1 MINRCELFDKHHG
14 RRKSKWK
21 NKEGGHGM
29 RKGLSVFLVF
39 TMLALTLV
47 SGLGTA
53 VFATEMNWD
62 EFRIAGADRYE
73 TAHEIAKLYNPNP
86 ERVLIVRGDDAEG
99 MPQIIDGL
107 TAGGLAG
114 VENAPILLVRK
125 DTIPGK
131 ALAALE
137 DLDPQEAWI
146 IGGVEAV
153 SNVVEQQIKDLG
165 IITERIAGENR
176 YETAAEI
183 ALNMGF
189 AKGGIGIITNG
200 NNENLVDSLTAG
212 PLATQGHPIL
222 LVNNQRGLI
231 PPCTLEAIEEL
242 GIEELIII
250 GGTSAVSQE
259 IEDALNDLQDVSV
272 LARLGGSNRYETSAL
287 VSQLANFDELN
298 DYSLVNGY
306 GTRFVDAVAASTLG
320 APILYFN
327 GEREEIPTSVIAA
340 LRLKENFWAIGGP
353 MVTPDSII
361 ERAYEVIGVPL
372 VMPTVSVVFGLDS
385 RINSEGWIPESNV
398 NIESTR
404 GGISVLSHSQK
415 ADGDGMIGMYLP
427 GFSPAYE
434 PMAGDLLTMTDN
446 DERSV
451 EYEILL
457 IDVTK
462 TDAGEN
468 RVEGL
473 ADPGQEV
480 EVYIDTGYLGDSYDE
495 MPRIFV
501 EANHD
506 GEWSVDFTGEFDISE
521 WNYGGAMVHDEEGN
535 NSIYY
540 WDAYNPHIS
549 VYPHENNVSGFGWGV
564 EVTLTVNGIDTYSIY
579 TDTGYFDFVGFGEGE
594 VIIEGGDDIEVTDGA
609 TTYTFVVAE
618 LEMTDVDRST
628 GKISGTAAP
637 DGEVEFT
644 ISTPWM
650 APGGGP
656 PTIVVSET
664 LTVDA
669 QGEWSYDYKQPVE
682 ADDDIYAIVQCE
694 VYEHLVQTVDRD
706 LGDYSSP

>member
-1 MINRCELFDKHHG
+1 MK
-14 RRKSKWK
+14 KS
-21 NKEGGHGM
+21 
-29 RKGLSVFLVF
+29 LSVMLVF
-39 TMLALTLV
+39 TMVALMV
-47 SGLGTA
+47 FSGFGTA
-53 VFATEMNWD
+53 IFAIEHEWD
-62 EFRIAGADRYE
+62 EFRIAGENRYE
-73 TAHEIAKLYNPNP
+73 TAHEIAKLYNGNP
-86 ERVLIVRGDDAEG
+86 ERVLIVRGDDEEG
-99 MPQIIDGL
+99 MPQIVDGL
-107 TAGGLAG
+107 TASGLAG
-114 VENAPILLVRK
+114 VENAPILLVRQNR
-125 DTIPGK
+125 IPEATLT
-131 ALAALE
+131 ALAE
-137 DLDPQEAWI
+137 LDPEEALI
-146 IGGVEAV
+146 IGGPMAV
-153 SNVVEQQIKDLG
+153 SAEVELEIQAMNIN
-165 IITERIAGENR
+165 TRRIAGENR
-176 YETAAEI
+176 YGTAAAI
-183 ALNMGF
+183 ALEMVTATGN
-189 AKGGIGIITNG
+189 IGIIASG
-200 NNENLVDSLTAG
+200 NDQNLVDSLTAG
-212 PLATQGHPIL
+212 PLALQGHPIL
-222 LVNNQRGLI
+222 LVNNQRGSI
-231 PPCTLEAIEEL
+231 PEDTLEAINEL
-242 GIEELIII
+242 GIEQLLIV
-250 GGTSAVSQE
+250 GGTAAVSE
-259 IEDALNDLQDVSV
+259 AIEDALDGLNGVSV
-272 LARLGGSNRYETSAL
+272 LARLGGDNRYETGVQ
-287 VSQLANFDELN
+287 VSQLENFAGYNE
-298 DYSLVNGY
+298 YSLVNGWSY
-306 GTRFVDAVAASTLG
+306 VDAVAASTLG

-327 GEREEIPTSVIAA
+327 GVWEVIPTSVISA
-340 LRLKENFWAIGGP
+340 LRLKENFRAIGGP
-353 MVTPDSII
+353 AVIPDSII

-415 ADGDGMIGMYLP
+415 ADGDGVIGMYLP

-506 GEWSVDFTGEFDISE
+506 GEWSVDFTGEFNLSE

-628 GKISGTAAP
+628 GEIAGTAAP

-664 LTVDA
+664 LTADA
-669 QGEWSYDYKQPVE
+669 QGEWNYDYEQPVE